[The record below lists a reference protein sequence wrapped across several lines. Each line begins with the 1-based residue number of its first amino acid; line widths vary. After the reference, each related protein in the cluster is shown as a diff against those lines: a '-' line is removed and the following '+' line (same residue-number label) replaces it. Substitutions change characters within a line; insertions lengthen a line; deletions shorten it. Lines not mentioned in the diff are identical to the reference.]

1 MPTETTPTTDTPKL
15 PQHRKRGRPQNPKP
29 PSRATRPAGTGTRPQ
44 HSQPH
49 PPRQTASLRRVNP
62 SIYIDSRK
70 TAPRQCNDTL
80 APAKPNART
89 PAPGTAAKAQP
100 RRGATR
106 LLHTLPHPPP
116 PNTPQQ
122 HPQASNSALSTAKNG
137 VLFPP
142 LPFFCFYETP
152 KNGVSTSPNAVRNE
166 CKAKLQTDHR
176 DNKKQQKNLKPTRT
190 KHTSG
195 RISRRI
201 ETCC

>member
-1 MPTETTPTTDTPKL
+1 MPTETTPTTDTPQL

-44 HSQPH
+44 RSQPH

-106 LLHTLPHPPP
+106 LLHTLP
-116 PNTPQQ
+116 TP
-122 HPQASNSALSTAKNG
+122 T
-137 VLFPP
+137 
-142 LPFFCFYETP
+142 TP
-152 KNGVSTSPNAVRNE
+152 KHPTTTSTSLKFGTQHCEEWRTFPASPLLLFLRDAEEWRVDFTQR
-166 CKAKLQTDHR
+166 CAK
-176 DNKKQQKNLKPTRT
+176 
-190 KHTSG
+190 
-195 RISRRI
+195 
-201 ETCC
+201 

>member
-1 MPTETTPTTDTPKL
+1 MSTETTPTTDTPQL
-15 PQHRKRGRPQNPKP
+15 PQHRRRGRPQNPKP

-49 PPRQTASLRRVNP
+49 PPRQTSSLRRVNP

-70 TAPRQCNDTL
+70 TAPRQCNDTS

-100 RRGATR
+100 RRGTTR
-106 LLHTLPHPPP
+106 LHSTHTH
-116 PNTPQQ
+116 
-122 HPQASNSALSTAKNG
+122 HPQTPHNNIHKPQIRHSALRRMAYFSR
-137 VLFPP
+137 LS
-142 LPFFCFYETP
+142 PFFCFYETP

-176 DNKKQQKNLKPTRT
+176 DNKKQRKNLKTHKNQTHER
-190 KHTSG
+190 
-195 RISRRI
+195 
-201 ETCC
+201 